1 MTDEQACTVFN
12 IDQFLKH
19 DPGILYAIMAK
30 NTLQTSRQEPALD
43 ESQRQLARIVSEVVQ
58 ELENG
63 TTQTML
69 EACMQESR
77 YR

>member
-1 MTDEQACTVFN
+1 MFN
-12 IDQFLKH
+12 IEQLLKH

-30 NTLQTSRQEPALD
+30 NTLARKETALD
-43 ESQRQLARIVSEVVQ
+43 DFKAHQQLARIVSEVVQ

>member
-1 MTDEQACTVFN
+1 VADEQAFTVFT
-12 IDQFLKH
+12 IEQLLKLN
-19 DPGILYAIMAK
+19 PGILTAIMAK
-30 NTLQTSRQEPALD
+30 NTPARNEPALD
-43 ESQRQLARIVSEVVQ
+43 DFKAHRQLARIVSEVVQ

>member
-1 MTDEQACTVFN
+1 MFN

-30 NTLQTSRQEPALD
+30 NTLQSSRQEPALD
-43 ESQRQLARIVSEVVQ
+43 ELKAQRQLARIVSEVVQ